1 MLAGP
6 LEPNRTETV
15 DDRIDHQRQD
25 RARQDRQQ
33 RVGHFEK
40 RADDRHREFTA
51 EKRGEISSD
60 QRNKPRQLPRNAKSP
75 ATQDLKQD
83 QEESE

>member
-40 RADDRHREFTA
+40 RANDWQRKFTA

-60 QRNKPRQLPRNAKSP
+60 QRSKPRQLPGNAKSP
-75 ATQDLKQD
+75 AAQDLKQD